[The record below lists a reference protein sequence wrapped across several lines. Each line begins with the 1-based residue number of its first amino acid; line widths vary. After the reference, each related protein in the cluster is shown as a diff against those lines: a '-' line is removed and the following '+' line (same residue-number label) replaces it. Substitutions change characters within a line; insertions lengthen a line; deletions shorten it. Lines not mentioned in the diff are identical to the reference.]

1 MAHRPLDVEKVAEE
15 GENDATNH
23 GPSDKA
29 EDSSQDPIRPAQL
42 YSGEGL
48 AQQESENISRRDND
62 NENDDESKDLG
73 CGIIADG
80 EPIGEGGVETPGEEN
95 AKDQSREDE
104 NSPDYPAPKPDE
116 GGKSER

>member
-1 MAHRPLDVEKVAEE
+1 LAHRPLDVEKVAEE

-48 AQQESENISRRDND
+48 AQQESENISRR
-62 NENDDESKDLG
+62 
-73 CGIIADG
+73 
-80 EPIGEGGVETPGEEN
+80 EN